1 MEHDQAVSCIDLVRR
16 FTATSI
22 SSEDFK
28 LSLRLVW
35 FSRIDLNLSQSIRP
49 WMRLGCF
56 GLFKGAVSIVRRTDE
71 WSEHKSFRLDV
82 KVCRLFGILDTKK
95 SRMSGLFL
103 GEVGQ

>member
-16 FTATSI
+16 FTASSI
-22 SSEDFK
+22 SSVDFK

-35 FSRIDLNLSQSIRP
+35 FLRVNLNLSQSIRP
-49 WMRLGCF
+49 WMSLGGF
-56 GLFKGAVSIVRRTDE
+56 GLFKGAQSIVRRTDE
-71 WSEHKSFRLDV
+71 WSEHRLFRLVV

-95 SRMSGLFL
+95 SRMSDLFL